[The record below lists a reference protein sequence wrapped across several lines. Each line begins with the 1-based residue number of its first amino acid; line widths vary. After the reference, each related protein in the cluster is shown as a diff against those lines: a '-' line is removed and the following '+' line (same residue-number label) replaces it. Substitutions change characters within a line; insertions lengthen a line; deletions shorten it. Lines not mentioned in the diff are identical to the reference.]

1 MNLVYAIKEFVNEA
15 GEKVQY
21 KQLYIV
27 TPRGYR
33 VPVKPCY
40 KEDKRLLLEC
50 AEEAQESK

>member
-1 MNLVYAIKEFVNEA
+1 MNLVYQIKEFENDK

-21 KQLYIV
+21 KQLYVV

-33 VPVKPCY
+33 VAVKTCY

-50 AEEAQESK
+50 AEEAAQSK

>member
-1 MNLVYAIKEFVNEA
+1 MKLVYAIKEFENEA

-33 VPVKPCY
+33 VAVKPCY

-50 AEEAQESK
+50 AEEAQETK